1 MALYIV
7 IQKSENFL
15 YKKNVKIIKRAR
27 AHASKGYANSHKF
40 DILNSFNPELQLKDT
55 KPAIKRK
62 LIELLTQAKGYEFV
76 VTLVSVLKKIENQDI
91 LKYNTFYLHS
101 EVETIINKSEIN
113 NAFESVYTA
122 IILNMQKSL
131 GKGSGSHRE

>member
-1 MALYIV
+1 M
-7 IQKSENFL
+7 
-15 YKKNVKIIKRAR
+15 
-27 AHASKGYANSHKF
+27 
-40 DILNSFNPELQLKDT
+40 
-55 KPAIKRK
+55 
-62 LIELLTQAKGYEFV
+62 

-113 NAFESVYTA
+113 NVFESVYTA

>member
-27 AHASKGYANSHKF
+27 VHASKGYANSHKV

-55 KPAIKRK
+55 KLAIKRK
-62 LIELLTQAKGYEFV
+62 LIELLTQAKGYKFV

-131 GKGSGSHRE
+131 GKGSGKIL

>member
-15 YKKNVKIIKRAR
+15 YKKNVKMIKRAQ
-27 AHASKGYANSHKF
+27 AHASKGYANSHKV

-62 LIELLTQAKGYEFV
+62 LIELLTQAKGYKFV
-76 VTLVSVLKKIENQDI
+76 VTLASVLKKIENQDI

-131 GKGSGSHRE
+131 GKGSGKIL